1 MINSVKIRT
10 EHHHIQ
16 SLPNLPILQHPL
28 YLCHPIFKQLKANL
42 FNHQGAFLTPVKL
55 DQLTFLID
63 HESHI
68 VMFYFV
74 LLVSLLTL
82 TLITRF
88 LILFLEPRIVL
99 QMCGS
104 FSRCLLDTQI
114 MVLLQDT
121 LWVQNNLIIIEHS
134 MQSTDNATSI
144 VKL

>member
-1 MINSVKIRT
+1 
-10 EHHHIQ
+10 
-16 SLPNLPILQHPL
+16 
-28 YLCHPIFKQLKANL
+28 
-42 FNHQGAFLTPVKL
+42 
-55 DQLTFLID
+55 
-63 HESHI
+63 
-68 VMFYFV
+68 MFYFV
-74 LLVSLLTL
+74 LLVSLLAL
-82 TLITRF
+82 TLIASF

-99 QMCGS
+99 KMGGS